1 MTRHHP
7 GLHHGGR
14 TPRQWQQNSSTSL
27 GRWLAPSTM
36 TTAAA
41 PWPPVGGGRPPVG
54 GSGKRPPPAAAPWPP
69 VGRVR
74 PPVGGSEERPLPTL
88 TLRVQPDLGHLRLS
102 RMTRSAGAST
112 GRVLQDAGGADV
124 PEGELVPFEVPQVL
138 AVVATL

>member
-7 GLHHGGR
+7 ALHHGGR

-36 TTAAA
+36 TTA
-41 PWPPVGGGRPPVG
+41 P
-54 GSGKRPPPAAAPWPP
+54 APWPP

-88 TLRVQPDLGHLRLS
+88 TLRVQPDLGHRRLS

-138 AVVATL
+138 AVVATLQDLGVI